1 MAMRILLQMQCC
13 VVTIKVPI
21 DGGKQDYVQTHRRIL
36 RRVYFFKHVRGL
48 WVDLEGTIYNQKLG
62 LFGFHFVLSI
72 FVLRIPCMSGKEENS
87 PQSITFLGTLFFYKV
102 SHFHVSLII
111 INFSQTTLCIPI
123 LHVWLST

>member
-72 FVLRIPCMSGKEENS
+72 SVLRIPCMSGKEENS
-87 PQSITFLGTLFFYKV
+87 PQSITFLGTLFFIK
-102 SHFHVSLII
+102 FHI
-111 INFSQTTLCIPI
+111 FTF
-123 LHVWLST
+123 H